1 MHSDAI
7 CNGLNIARH
16 LIKGAFPL
24 IVVAIVSPTIYA
36 ADLLVPSQ
44 FQTIQAAI
52 DNAQNGDT
60 VRIAPGLYSERVSI
74 IGKAISVQSNDGAR
88 SVTIDAA
95 GTGRCVD
102 VSGVTEGQL
111 RLQGLILQHG
121 SANDFGGGIRV
132 TGSRIS
138 LKNCEIYS
146 NRAFQDIGCAWCTG
160 NRVRGGGM
168 AIVAGSSAIVEQTDF
183 RGNTVHIAFWAWGA
197 NGQSRGGGLYIES
210 STTRVIGGS
219 FANNEASADDH
230 PPNCA
235 NCNHPTTA
243 AGAGICVGEGG
254 NLEASG
260 VSIYGSRIH
269 GDNISLGIGAGISVL
284 GGTANLTNCNV
295 SDSQSNV
302 PDNCFCGP
310 EHSLGGGAYVDAA
323 GVLVMQNCTISHN
336 IVVGSDNLGG
346 AIYNA
351 GGRVEVGGTS
361 LCENS
366 TPAISGSWDD
376 RGGNTI
382 SATCESS
389 TSVKFVGPA
398 DINPSACAAIGD
410 LLTFD
415 VVVNNPPLTLVAGQ
429 FAINYDKMVLEYV
442 SVEGGDSPITSI
454 PLVLPDAQAGKLF
467 WVSSV
472 QGGGTGTAAT
482 TRVARVTFRAIAND
496 CDGNSQ
502 ISFDPGF
509 APILTANGNGAGAS
523 LPTTDPAPVM
533 IDTIGPVITN
543 VPADLVMAADAGA
556 GCLAV
561 REIGTPTVT
570 DSCSTAALTWSR
582 SDGAVLLAAPWL
594 CGTTVVTWTATDACG
609 RTSTAT
615 TSVTVNSYH
624 LMNVT
629 VAYAG
634 TDYASSMTRC
644 IGFRVDDV
652 TLTDVM
658 TFMSGTATATLQLP
672 IGNYNCATADDD
684 LHSLVSQV
692 PVSINGTNYQ
702 MTVTGESALING
714 DLDDDNVVNVVDWGV
729 LVVRVGMAAAVNTD
743 CTTVGFHADFD
754 GDGTV
759 TNADGNRLLQS
770 FLVQGDTGC
779 NAFNANGGPVVT
791 RISVADLSVIAGMN
805 ASAADMNR
813 DGVVDAKDIAMWTR
827 LQSMPG
833 RQPLTAKGIS
843 SRN

>member
-1 MHSDAI
+1 MKKTTGFAI
-7 CNGLNIARH
+7 AMFMAPLTVIATN
-16 LIKGAFPL
+16 
-24 IVVAIVSPTIYA
+24 V
-36 ADLLVPSQ
+36 
-44 FQTIQAAI
+44 QAAV
-52 DNAQNGDT
+52 NYSLKAVTFYQYG
-60 VRIAPGLYSERVSI
+60 APG
-74 IGKAISVQSNDGAR
+74 
-88 SVTIDAA
+88 
-95 GTGRCVD
+95 D
-102 VSGVTEGQL
+102 V
-111 RLQGLILQHG
+111 
-121 SANDFGGGIRV
+121 
-132 TGSRIS
+132 
-138 LKNCEIYS
+138 
-146 NRAFQDIGCAWCTG
+146 
-160 NRVRGGGM
+160 
-168 AIVAGSSAIVEQTDF
+168 VAGSVCTDTGWVRF
-183 RGNTVHIAFWAWGA
+183 INTGTSTLTGNFSISGVDAQGIGHTESVYRTVGPGETLGSMSNNTCDSSNVNGYNKRPGDTDLGIEIRFDGTATQNGSSESIALTVFDKDVHSGVVRYPFGTASDSYVF
-197 NGQSRGGGLYIES
+197 QGGDPYGRDTGDDFEVTQAPGSHTWSGVIAPPTVSMVGMADS
-210 STTRVIGGS
+210 STT
-219 FANNEASADDH
+219 
-230 PPNCA
+230 
-235 NCNHPTTA
+235 
-243 AGAGICVGEGG
+243 
-254 NLEASG
+254 
-260 VSIYGSRIH
+260 
-269 GDNISLGIGAGISVL
+269 
-284 GGTANLTNCNV
+284 
-295 SDSQSNV
+295 
-302 PDNCFCGP
+302 
-310 EHSLGGGAYVDAA
+310 
-323 GVLVMQNCTISHN
+323 
-336 IVVGSDNLGG
+336 
-346 AIYNA
+346 
-351 GGRVEVGGTS
+351 
-361 LCENS
+361 
-366 TPAISGSWDD
+366 
-376 RGGNTI
+376 
-382 SATCESS
+382 
-389 TSVKFVGPA
+389 
-398 DINPSACAAIGD
+398 ACAAIGD

-415 VVVNNPPLTLVAGQ
+415 VIVTNPPITLVAGQ
-429 FAINYDKMVLEYV
+429 FAIRYDTTVLQFV
-442 SVEGGDSPITSI
+442 SIEGGENPITSI
-454 PLVLPDAQAGKLF
+454 PLTWPNAAEGKLF

-472 QGGGTGTAAT
+472 ESGGTGTAAT
-482 TRVARVTFRAIAND
+482 TRVARLKFRAIADD
-496 CDGNSQ
+496 CDGNTQ
-502 ISFDPGF
+502 VAFDPAF
-509 APILTANGNGAGAS
+509 APILTADGNGTPAS
-523 LPTTDPAPVM
+523 LPTVNPLPIT
-533 IDTIGPVITN
+533 IDSVGPVISN
-543 VPADLVMAADAGA
+543 VPADLVVAADAGA

-561 REIGTPTVT
+561 REIGNPTVT
-570 DSCSTAALTWSR
+570 DSCSAAVLTWSR
-582 SDGAVLLAAPWL
+582 SDGAALLSAPWL

-702 MTVTGESALING
+702 MNVTGDSALING

-833 RQPLTAKGIS
+833 RQPLTAKGVS